1 MDASPDGRSHLVDF
15 ARQRLFPAQVGYL
28 PGHHSSVRRRAAYA
42 RAHSGQGAAMTMTD
56 HEQDDNTA
64 PLPTVLRPR
73 GDSGRFGSGVTSV
86 TVCWY
91 VFSLH
96 PDIARDITSRG
107 RPSARSCGRS
117 GDNVAG

>member
-1 MDASPDGRSHLVDF
+1 MRGVPSVNPRRCLPAEPHERKPDLMDASPDGRSHLVDF

-42 RAHSGQGAAMTMTD
+42 RAHSYQGAAMTMTD

-73 GDSGRFGSGVTSV
+73 SDTDTPTSLV
-86 TVCWY
+86 PGAV
-91 VFSLH
+91 
-96 PDIARDITSRG
+96 IAW
-107 RPSARSCGRS
+107 
-117 GDNVAG
+117 